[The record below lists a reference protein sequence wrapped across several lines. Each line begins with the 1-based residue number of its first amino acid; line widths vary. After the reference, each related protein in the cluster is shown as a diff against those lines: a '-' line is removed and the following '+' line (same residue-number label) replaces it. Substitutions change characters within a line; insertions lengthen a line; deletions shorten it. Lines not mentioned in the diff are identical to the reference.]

1 MTMLARLTAV
11 TLPAVLCS
19 WLAPGLVA
27 GPARADSSIKDL
39 AGYWSGNGSIA
50 LSNGKTERVKCSVL
64 YRADGGSQIRQTM
77 RCASADY
84 SINSLAELRLK
95 GNQVSGT
102 WEEKTY
108 SAKGDVTGRFG
119 GDSFALSIQGA
130 AFSAAMNVTLSNC
143 KQSLSITPQGLDVT
157 RVSISLAKDRCGE

>member
-11 TLPAVLCS
+11 TLPAVFCS
-19 WLAPGLVA
+19 WLAPGLAA
-27 GPARADSSIKDL
+27 GPAQADPIRDL

-64 YRADGGSQIRQTM
+64 YKADGGTQIRQTM

-84 SINSLAELRLK
+84 AINSLAELRIK
-95 GNQVSGT
+95 GSQVSGT

-143 KQSLSITPQGLDVT
+143 KQSLSITPQGLEVT